1 MKRLMSVLLIAAMI
15 TAVLAGCGR
24 EPRQLY
30 NGKLSKYIT
39 LGEYEGI
46 KVDTKSDKFKK
57 FYDGVIAE
65 DVQANDL
72 YVQKTEGIVAN
83 GDTVNIDYEGK
94 KDGVPFERGADQG
107 YNLTVGSG
115 SFIQELEEGI
125 IGKEI
130 GFSGDIPVTFPADY
144 HAAELAGQPVVFTV
158 TIHYVKTD
166 EPMKP
171 EDYYQ
176 TLDYDLLK
184 AYTDNVTERAVK
196 NFLMDA
202 VESKAEIKEYPEE
215 DIETLYTAHKNMI
228 VQYYSQYIQTFEE
241 YLQQTGESEAD
252 FKKEALE
259 KQIKPQMKSQM
270 TAYAIFDKEK
280 MKIIAEEIDA
290 KAAETAAE
298 INANAGESAQGQAIT
313 AKDVINYYGES
324 NFEAMYV
331 QEKIADFLYEKAKIK

>member
-1 MKRLMSVLLIAAMI
+1 MKKLMSVLLIAAMI

-24 EPRQLY
+24 EPRVLY

-39 LGEYEGI
+39 LGEYKGI
-46 KVDTKSDKFKK
+46 KVDTKSDKFKE
-57 FYDGVIAE
+57 FYDGIIAE
-65 DVQANDL
+65 DVQTNDL
-72 YVQKTEGIVAN
+72 YVQKTEGAVAD
-83 GDTVNIDYEGK
+83 GDSTYIDYEGK
-94 KDGVPFERGADQG
+94 KDGVPFEGGTGQN
-107 YNLTVGSG
+107 YNLVIGSG
-115 SFIQELEEGI
+115 SFIPGFEDQL

-130 GFSGDIPVTFPADY
+130 GSTVDIDVTFPADY
-144 HAAELAGQPVVFTV
+144 QQSPDLAGQPVVFTV

-196 NFLMDA
+196 NFLMNA
-202 VESKAEIKEYPEE
+202 AETKAEIKEYPEE

-280 MKIIAEEIDA
+280 MTVTEKDIKARATKLA
-290 KAAETAAE
+290 KTY
-298 INANAGESAQGQAIT
+298 GEDVA
-313 AKDVINYYGES
+313 AKDVLDYFGES
-324 NFEAMYV
+324 YFEALFV
-331 QEKIADFLYEKAKIK
+331 QEKVVDLLYETAKIK